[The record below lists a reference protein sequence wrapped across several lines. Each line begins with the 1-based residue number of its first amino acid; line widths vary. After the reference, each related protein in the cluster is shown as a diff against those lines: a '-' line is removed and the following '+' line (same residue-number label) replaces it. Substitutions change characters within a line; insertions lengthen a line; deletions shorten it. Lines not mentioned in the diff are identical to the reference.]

1 MQFHEL
7 PLEPFRSEA
16 KMKIVRFLLDHEAP
30 MSEREIA
37 AVIGVSHMSVNRA
50 MQEFYGMNLV
60 HYVTVG
66 KAHLWQVNRKSF
78 AYTALQELSAK
89 LKSIPEPLRE
99 LKELIRQY
107 LPGSLV
113 ERIVLFGSVAKGKE
127 KPQSDIDLFILVK
140 GLKDQQK
147 LESPLEKLS
156 SECLDVFGNRLAP
169 YILTEKQLKEKSD
182 LPVIAEI
189 NKGIVIYPDARV

>member
-1 MQFHEL
+1 MRFHDA
-7 PLEPFRSEA
+7 PLGPFRSEA
-16 KMKIVRFLLDHEAP
+16 KLKITRFLLDHEAP

-50 MQEFYGMNLV
+50 MQEFSGMNLV

-182 LPVIAEI
+182 LPVMAEI
-189 NKGIVIYPDARV
+189 NKGIVIYPEAKV